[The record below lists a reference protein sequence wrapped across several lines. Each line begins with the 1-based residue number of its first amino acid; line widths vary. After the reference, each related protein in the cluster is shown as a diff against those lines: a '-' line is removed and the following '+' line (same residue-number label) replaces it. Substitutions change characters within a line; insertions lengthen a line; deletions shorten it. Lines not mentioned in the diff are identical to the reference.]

1 MLPCFVEHRYPTTL
15 MPYNLEIKKYQ
26 YRVPSVS
33 KGKVSWGHSRGWVYQ
48 CLGVRI
54 YSGPHSAG
62 RASQIP

>member
-1 MLPCFVEHRYPTTL
+1 